1 MLGLGLVLGLVL
13 GFVYNSFLL
22 HHIQCVY
29 KPGQEPSPLET
40 CCPPPPGHV
49 APHPLPWVFFAPP
62 PMAENPGYAFDHIK
76 GLLTNR
82 FVLQSVLFLVTGGG
96 GGGSRGFKY

>member
-1 MLGLGLVLGLVL
+1 MCITVFYCIIFSVCINQARNPAPWRH
-13 GFVYNSFLL
+13 VA
-22 HHIQCVY
+22 
-29 KPGQEPSPLET
+29 
-40 CCPPPPGHV
+40 PPPGHV

-96 GGGSRGFKY
+96 VVVGGLNTEICDCKI